1 MKILVLNCGS
11 SSIKYQL
18 INIDANNN
26 STVMAKGLLER
37 IGLEMGEFTHKYNGE
52 KYYEQTPIADHTAGI
67 KMVLKALTDP
77 KMGVIK
83 DLKEIEAVGN
93 RVAHGGELF
102 KASALV
108 NDDVIEKIKSL
119 MELAPL
125 HTPGNLAGIY
135 AMREV
140 LPNVPQAVVFDTA
153 FHQTLPPKSFL
164 YGLPY
169 EYYQKYHL
177 RRYGFHGTSHG
188 FVAEKAAKMIGKDW
202 KDLKIISCHLG
213 SGASIAAIDHGK
225 SVDTTM
231 GLTALEGLIMGSRP
245 GDIDPGAVLYI
256 VEKELAEGKTMKD
269 ITNIFYKKSGLVGIS
284 GGKQDMRDI
293 RAGRDAGDERST
305 YAFDMF
311 AQRVKR
317 YIGGYMAEMGGC
329 DILLFT
335 GGIGENAW
343 FMRHPILENM
353 ECLGIKVDMALNDK
367 IMGEDAVISTPDS
380 KVTTIVVTTDEEY
393 VIAMDTMNLVL
404 GKEFRI
410 GILL

>member
-37 IGLEMGEFTHKYNGE
+37 IGLEMGEFTHKYNGQ
-52 KYYEQTPIADHTAGI
+52 KHYEQTPIADHTAGI
-67 KMVLKALTDP
+67 RMVLKALTDP
-77 KMGVIK
+77 EMGVIK

-245 GDIDPGAVLYI
+245 GDVDPGAVLYI

-335 GGIGENAW
+335 GGIGE
-343 FMRHPILENM
+343 
-353 ECLGIKVDMALNDK
+353 
-367 IMGEDAVISTPDS
+367 
-380 KVTTIVVTTDEEY
+380 
-393 VIAMDTMNLVL
+393 
-404 GKEFRI
+404 
-410 GILL
+410 

>member
-18 INIDANNN
+18 VDMANNAQ
-26 STVMAKGLLER
+26 VMAKGLFER
-37 IGLEMGEFTHKYNGE
+37 IGLEMGEFTHKYHGE
-52 KYYEQTPIADHTAGI
+52 KHYEQVPIPDHTAGI
-67 KMVLKALTDP
+67 KIVLKALTDP

-83 DLKEIEAVGN
+83 SFDEIGAVGN
-93 RVAHGGELF
+93 RVAHGGEIF
-102 KASALV
+102 KESCLV
-108 NDDVIEKIKSL
+108 TDKVIEQIKSL
-119 MELAPL
+119 EHLAPL

-140 LPNVPQAVVFDTA
+140 LPNVPQSVVFDTA
-153 FHQTLPPKSFL
+153 FHSTLPPKSYL

-169 EYYQKYHL
+169 EMYEKYGI
-177 RRYGFHGTSHG
+177 RRYGFHGTSHK

-202 KDLKIISCHLG
+202 NDLKIISCHLG

-225 SVDTTM
+225 SFDTTM
-231 GLTALEGLIMGSRP
+231 GMTALEGLIMGSRC
-245 GDIDPGAVLYI
+245 GDVDPGVLLY
-256 VEKELAEGKTMKD
+256 LMDQGYTSKD
-269 ITNIFYKKSGLVGIS
+269 LTKMLYKQSGLIGIS
-284 GGKQDMRDI
+284 GDKQDMRDI

-311 AQRVKR
+311 AQKVKK

-329 DILLFT
+329 DLLLFT

-343 FMRHPILENM
+343 FMRHPILEGL

-367 IMGEDAVISTPDS
+367 TMGEDVIISTPDS
-380 KVTTIVVTTDEEY
+380 KVATVVVTTDEEY
-393 VIAMDTMNLVL
+393 VIASDTYRLVTA
-404 GKEFRI
+404 K
-410 GILL
+410 

>member
-37 IGLEMGEFTHKYNGE
+37 IGLEMGEFTHKYNGQ

-108 NDDVIEKIKSL
+108 NDEVIEKIKSL

-231 GLTALEGLIMGSRP
+231 GLTALEGLVMGRRP
-245 GDIDPGAVLYI
+245 GDV
-256 VEKELAEGKTMKD
+256 
-269 ITNIFYKKSGLVGIS
+269 
-284 GGKQDMRDI
+284 
-293 RAGRDAGDERST
+293 DEN
-305 YAFDMF
+305 YADCQKAFD
-311 AQRVKR
+311 
-317 YIGGYMAEMGGC
+317 EMGFKTE
-329 DILLFT
+329 L
-335 GGIGENAW
+335 
-343 FMRHPILENM
+343 
-353 ECLGIKVDMALNDK
+353 
-367 IMGEDAVISTPDS
+367 
-380 KVTTIVVTTDEEY
+380 TIVDACRDSWHWQKNNPNGY
-393 VIAMDTMNLVL
+393 GD
-404 GKEFRI
+404 
-410 GILL
+410 